1 MRRVAITGLGVVT
14 PIGLDAPSTWDAA
27 VSGRSGVG
35 WIDAFDASEY
45 PVRIAAEVTGFDPG
59 ELIPAKEA
67 RRMDRNVLLAV
78 AAAQEAWDDAGLED
92 VDRDRVG
99 ILVGSAIGGIATI
112 IEQHQ
117 TFSERGHDRVSPF
130 FIPSVLVDTASGQI
144 AIHLGLRGQNFSPVS
159 ACATGSTAIGE
170 AAASIVRGQ
179 ADVMLA
185 GGTSPRSSP

>member
-1 MRRVAITGLGVVT
+1 MRRVVITGLGAVT

-35 WIDAFDASEY
+35 WIEAFDASEY
-45 PVRIAAEVTGFDPG
+45 PVRIAAEVTGFDIG
-59 ELIPAKEA
+59 DLVPAKEA

-78 AAAQEAWDDAGLED
+78 AAAQEAWDDAGLQD
-92 VDRDRVG
+92 VDRARAG

-112 IEQHQ
+112 AEQQ
-117 TFSERGHDRVSPF
+117 QVLAERGGDRVSPF

-144 AIHLGLRGQNFSPVS
+144 AIQLGLRGQNFAPVS

-170 AAASIVRGQ
+170 AAASIRRG
-179 ADVMLA
+179 
-185 GGTSPRSSP
+185 